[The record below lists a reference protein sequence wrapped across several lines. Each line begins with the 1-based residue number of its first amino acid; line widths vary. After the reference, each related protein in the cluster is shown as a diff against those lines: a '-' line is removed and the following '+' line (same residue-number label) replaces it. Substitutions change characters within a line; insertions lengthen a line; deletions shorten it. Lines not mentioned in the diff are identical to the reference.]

1 MKKLKIKNLI
11 ITVPI
16 LTLPLLSL
24 SCKQENDKIVYYDI
38 YEEIKKSNKDLNDN
52 QITEL
57 VLKKTN
63 EFGISNWKEWIDSL
77 TYNDWN
83 RNEDGTIKNLECN
96 SERQALSLYSC
107 SWGHFWNEFLHK
119 NETPLDQEVDQK
131 WINLPDKGQK
141 DSFFIRGS
149 DWQFIQQALE
159 RAISP
164 VSIIVYH
171 GVEYQEVEFWDQLK
185 EFISYNEQTK
195 SYDYSK
201 CKNKTIT
208 TLGFISTSTD
218 KGVVKYFSEGNDWTT
233 NQIKPPLKE
242 KVMFKIK
249 VDKGTKGIGY
259 ISGFELIPGLVQR
272 EAQFLIKKDSKF
284 KILDVYKEG
293 DTNIFEVKLIG

>member
-201 CKNKTIT
+201 CKNK
-208 TLGFISTSTD
+208 
-218 KGVVKYFSEGNDWTT
+218 
-233 NQIKPPLKE
+233 
-242 KVMFKIK
+242 
-249 VDKGTKGIGY
+249 
-259 ISGFELIPGLVQR
+259 
-272 EAQFLIKKDSKF
+272 
-284 KILDVYKEG
+284 ILDP
-293 DTNIFEVKLIG
+293 

>member
-1 MKKLKIKNLI
+1 MKKLKIKNLMI
-11 ITVPI
+11 VPI

-24 SCKQENDKIVYYDI
+24 SCKQENDKIFYYDI
-38 YEEIKKSNKDLNDN
+38 YEEIKKENKDLNDN

-83 RNEDGTIKNLECN
+83 KNEDGTIKNLECN

-119 NETPLDQEVDQK
+119 GQIPPNQEVDKK
-131 WINLPDKGQK
+131 WINLPNLEHKN
-141 DSFFIRGS
+141 FFSLRGE

-164 VSIIVYH
+164 VSMIVYH
-171 GVEYQEVEFWDQLK
+171 GVEYQEVEFWEQLK
-185 EFISYNEQTK
+185 NFITYNEQTK

-201 CKNKTIT
+201 CKDKTIQ

-218 KGVVKYFSEGNDWTT
+218 KQVVKYFSDGNDWTT
-233 NQIKPPLKE
+233 NEIKLPLKE
-242 KVMFKIK
+242 KMMFKIR
-249 VDKGTKGIGY
+249 VDKGARGIGY
-259 ISGFELIPGLVQR
+259 ISGFELVPGSIQG
-272 EAQFLIKKDSKF
+272 EGQFLIKKDSKF
-284 KILDVYKEG
+284 RILDIYKEG
-293 DTNIFEVKLIG
+293 DTNVFEVKLID